1 MINNNNMPQPT
12 RGGNGN
18 TMHRNLVLLI
28 IIFASK
34 SIFAFIA
41 APGRGKVALSI
52 SENSL
57 DSLVSSIIDD
67 DNDDL
72 EKQSIKLLA
81 ELIRPLPSS
90 SSSFDDGMEN
100 EYEFGH
106 NRNLEKEN
114 QLAYELAKGRFVNLC
129 SQREGETKLESLFLK
144 SAETKAGMTIICNDD
159 LHDSNLV
166 QYQKVVETSIK
177 ALQSGKTIRLVWF
190 VNFSFSCL

>member
-1 MINNNNMPQPT
+1 MMINNNNMSQPT

-41 APGRGKVALSI
+41 APGRGKVSLSI

-90 SSSFDDGMEN
+90 SSSFDGGMEN

-177 ALQSGKTIRLVWF
+177 ALQSGKV
-190 VNFSFSCL
+190 C